1 MCRKLHVR
9 KTKLGYRHMNSKDD
23 GGISL
28 AAKNAVELPPV
39 FSIEVI
45 NPYFRRLFVPLFRS
59 DHLGETEET

>member
-1 MCRKLHVR
+1 
-9 KTKLGYRHMNSKDD
+9 MNSKDD